1 MHAKSNSGLVSL
13 TCCSEIN
20 VLRLWCRCMYSGS
33 QQFILVPF
41 LHGFN
46 NFTVSST
53 GRNSCLLLSTCIA
66 YAKVGLLCLM

>member
-1 MHAKSNSGLVSL
+1 MHAKSNSALVSL

-20 VLRLWCRCMYSGS
+20 VLRLWCRCMYSDS

-46 NFTVSST
+46 NFKVSST
-53 GRNSCLLLSTCIA
+53 GPNPCLLLS
-66 YAKVGLLCLM
+66 M